1 MTNVAAM
8 DLGIDETGF
17 SIVNQ
22 VDTSV
27 MDVERIQIGIPVLDS
42 LFGDKGLMPSS
53 VTTVCAPAGCGKT
66 TLLLQMLDAIVLNN
80 PDINVGYISGEEA
93 VEQLAYNAKRIGV
106 KHVQVANMSDVDKI
120 CDVVLTKF
128 QVVVVDSFQCLTSK
142 LVKGKAK
149 TQLYSIARLTKAA
162 KASRCIV
169 FNICHLTKDG
179 KIKGDS
185 TVIHAVDAT
194 LQIYKGSTEDYGH
207 DQARTIEV
215 GKNRFGRT
223 GQVTLRMTDRGYDFS
238 TEIGKKD

>member
-1 MTNVAAM
+1 MPATM

-17 SIVNQ
+17 SIVGQ
-22 VDTSV
+22 I
-27 MDVERIQIGIPVLDS
+27 DVGNRDADRIKIGIPS
-42 LFGDKGLMPSS
+42 INELFGGIGLMPGS

-66 TLLLQMLDAIVLNN
+66 TLLLQLLDSIIHEQ
-80 PDINVGYISGEEA
+80 PDISCGYVSGEEA

-106 KHVQVANMSDVDKI
+106 RNVQVANMSDVDKI
-120 CDVVLTKF
+120 CDVVMPRFKVL
-128 QVVVVDSFQCLTSK
+128 VLDSFQCLSSK

-149 TQLYSIARLTKAA
+149 TQLYAIARIVKAA
-162 KASRCIV
+162 KATDCKV

-194 LQIYKGSTEDYGH
+194 LQIYKGDTETYGH
-207 DQARTIEV
+207 DRARTLVI

-223 GQVTLRMTDRGYDFS
+223 GEVTITMGDKGYDFNS
-238 TEIGKKD
+238 IDKKA